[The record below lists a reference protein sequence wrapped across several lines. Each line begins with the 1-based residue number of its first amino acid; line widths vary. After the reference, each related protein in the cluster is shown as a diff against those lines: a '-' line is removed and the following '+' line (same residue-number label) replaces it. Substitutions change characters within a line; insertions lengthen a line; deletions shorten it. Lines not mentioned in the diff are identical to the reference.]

1 MKLNTSYRNSKVCNR
16 LLISL
21 LALFLFSGRTSLTL
35 HAQSHFLIENIA
47 NKRQDPSKRAITFN
61 QAVQVASFNLPTTNY
76 KQLDAVYTAKNKVA
90 YKLMIRK
97 YIFKNHPI
105 FNLQHSQ
112 PEQEEPFLKRLS

>member
-1 MKLNTSYRNSKVCNR
+1 M
-16 LLISL
+16 
-21 LALFLFSGRTSLTL
+21 FLFSGRTSLTL

-47 NKRQDPSKRAITFN
+47 EKRQEHSKRAITFN

-76 KQLDAVYTAKNKVA
+76 KQLDAVYTVKNKVA

-97 YIFKNHPI
+97 YIFKNHLI

-112 PEQEEPFLKRLS
+112 PEQEEPFLNRLS